1 MRNLLTT
8 ILLLATLTVAAQN
21 YSPCYKEKYAEGVSL
36 YNIGRYSEAKAKFV
50 AAKDCPMP
58 NTTEANAWIGKCDTR
73 IKDEEAA
80 RQESEAYNSCTS
92 VSSCNEYLDKYP
104 NGKYVAEVK
113 QKKQELQA
121 EDDVYN
127 GCVSIEKCNEYLK
140 KYPKGRYVSLV
151 TDTKI
156 NFLEEDNTYANC
168 TTAEKCDEYLNK
180 YPKGRYVA
188 EVKGKREGLREE
200 EWRKGRDEVV
210 LTVKDAP
217 RPFDRVTM
225 EIVYVEGGTFTMGCT
240 TEQGSDC
247 SEDEKPAHQ
256 VTVSDFW
263 IGKTEV
269 TQELWYEVM
278 HTSLRDQSQKAINL
292 YKYSEKQLLS
302 LGVGYNYPMYY
313 VSYMEAL
320 DFCERLNGRLRDQLP
335 QGWYFTLPTEAEW
348 EYAARGGKKHSKHKY
363 AGGNNINDVA
373 WYKGNSDGK
382 THPVDEYKRSNA
394 LYLAGISGNVC
405 EWCSDWK
412 DEYNSD
418 PQTDPQGS
426 SSDKYRVYR
435 GGSFIHDAR
444 DCQVSRRL
452 GATENYRHFYIGFRV
467 ALVRS
472 SLEKPRRPKR
482 K

>member
-1 MRNLLTT
+1 MRNILTT
-8 ILLLATLTVAAQN
+8 ILLLSALTLSAQN

-269 TQELWYEVM
+269 TQRLWEAVM
-278 HTSLRDQSQKAINL
+278 HTSLQEQSKKAIELRN
-292 YKYSEKQLLS
+292 YSDKKLLS
-302 LGVGYNYPMYY
+302 FGVGYDYPMYY
-313 VSYMEAL
+313 VSYKEAM
-320 DFCERLNGRLRDQLP
+320 DFCERLNGILRGQLP
-335 QGWYFTLPTEAEW
+335 TGWYFTLPTEAEW
-348 EYAARGGKKHSKHKY
+348 EYAARGGKKRSNYKY
-363 AGGNNINDVA
+363 AGSDKINDVA
-373 WYKGNSDGK
+373 WYEGNSDMIHSVGQK
-382 THPVDEYKRSNA
+382 NWNVIS
-394 LYLAGISGNVC
+394 LADMSGNVF
-405 EWCSDWK
+405 EWCSDWYGV
-412 DEYNSD
+412 YNSD
-418 PQTDPQGS
+418 SQTDPQGPS
-426 SSDKYRVYR
+426 EGKHRVCR
-435 GGSFIHDAR
+435 GGSFHLDAKYSR
-444 DCQVSRRL
+444 VAERYCQH
-452 GATENYRHFYIGFRV
+452 ENYRHFYVGFRV
-467 ALVRS
+467 ALVRG